1 MSRPN
6 VVLLHGL
13 GGSPA
18 TWTRVIDLLGDS
30 VDTLVPHLVGGASIA
45 DDALTVARL
54 IRQNGTTPV
63 TVVGHSRG
71 GLVATAL
78 AEQFGSLVERVIL
91 IATPATVASRL
102 TASSISERVLRLPML
117 GTAIW
122 SVLPPARLRRGLGTA
137 FAPSTRVPQFAVDDL
152 AARTLREF
160 VDESNAIDHYL
171 DEATL
176 GDRLATASCPVDVVY
191 GLADHRVDPGA
202 MAISASGPGRNA
214 YPLANEGHGAPWSS
228 AAAVTAVIR
237 GEASPGTAI
246 TAPHRP
252 VPTLRPRRWNPLPYP
267 DRARRTESAVPM
279 GILRRVEL
287 PGRGPE
293 DVRVDSVGRILTG
306 VEDGRIL
313 RVTTH
318 TDGPATIETIAHT
331 GGRPLGIAVVDDDT
345 LLVCDSERGLLQVDV
360 DSGEVTVLVAEIDGL
375 PVNFASNVVRTPS
388 GRIYFTTSTRRFGL
402 EDYLADL
409 LEHSGTGRLVVRE
422 TDGSVRTVV
431 DGLDFANGV
440 AVDDDES
447 WIAVAE
453 SGSFR
458 LGLHGDGAGDALIEN
473 LPGFPD
479 NISVDGDLVWISIA
493 NPRDRRFDALAS
505 LPGVLRQ
512 LIYALPEKLREGTNT
527 TWVMAVDRD
536 GHVVHDLQSSTADYS
551 MVTSVVRRG
560 SQLILGS
567 IAESA
572 LGVIELPARTEET
585 R

>member
-1 MSRPN
+1 M
-6 VVLLHGL
+6 
-13 GGSPA
+13 
-18 TWTRVIDLLGDS
+18 
-30 VDTLVPHLVGGASIA
+30 
-45 DDALTVARL
+45 
-54 IRQNGTTPV
+54 
-63 TVVGHSRG
+63 
-71 GLVATAL
+71 
-78 AEQFGSLVERVIL
+78 
-91 IATPATVASRL
+91 
-102 TASSISERVLRLPML
+102 
-117 GTAIW
+117 
-122 SVLPPARLRRGLGTA
+122 
-137 FAPSTRVPQFAVDDL
+137 
-152 AARTLREF
+152 
-160 VDESNAIDHYL
+160 
-171 DEATL
+171 
-176 GDRLATASCPVDVVY
+176 
-191 GLADHRVDPGA
+191 
-202 MAISASGPGRNA
+202 
-214 YPLANEGHGAPWSS
+214 
-228 AAAVTAVIR
+228 
-237 GEASPGTAI
+237 
-246 TAPHRP
+246 
-252 VPTLRPRRWNPLPYP
+252 
-267 DRARRTESAVPM
+267 
-279 GILRRVEL
+279 
-287 PGRGPE
+287 
-293 DVRVDSVGRILTG
+293 
-306 VEDGRIL
+306 
-313 RVTTH
+313 
-318 TDGPATIETIAHT
+318 
-331 GGRPLGIAVVDDDT
+331 
-345 LLVCDSERGLLQVDV
+345 
-360 DSGEVTVLVAEIDGL
+360 
-375 PVNFASNVVRTPS
+375 VRTPS
-388 GRIYFTTSTRRFGL
+388 GRIWFTTSTRRFGL